1 MLHRKST
8 PLLMLLMGAVLALAF
23 AAPAHIRAQSGCGPS
38 VMHVVERGQTMF
50 RIALRYGTTVSAI
63 ASANGIANPN
73 LIFAGQ
79 SLRVPCAGS
88 VTPAAPTPTA
98 TPVITTGISLPTTGS
113 VTGGIVVPQRPVQI
127 TCAAF
132 RATSP
137 TDGMDANSQVF
148 YWNPAPG
155 ATGYRLSIF
164 NLDGGGYLA
173 ASFDASATATR
184 LSTSVDSGAIGTGFR
199 FSYYI
204 EALFNGV
211 PVCRTQTVTLLRAA
225 PTAPPP
231 APPTAPA
238 PLI

>member
-1 MLHRKST
+1 MLHKTSSALA
-8 PLLMLLMGAVLALAF
+8 LLMLGALLALLL
-23 AAPAHIRAQSGCGPS
+23 AAPARSIRAQVACGPS
-38 VMHVVERGQTMF
+38 VVHVVERGQTMF
-50 RIALRYGTTVSAI
+50 RIALRYGTTISAI

-73 LIFAGQ
+73 LIYAGQ
-79 SLRVPCAGS
+79 SLRIPCAGAPLA
-88 VTPAAPTPTA
+88 TPAPTA
-98 TPVITTGISLPTTGS
+98 TPVITTGISLPAGGT
-113 VTGGIVVPQRPVQI
+113 VTGGIVVPQRPI
-127 TCAAF
+127 SINCAAF

-137 TDGMDANSQVF
+137 TDGMDARSQVF

-225 PTAPPP
+225 PPP
-231 APPTAPA
+231 APV
-238 PLI
+238 